1 MSKEKMANSTLYND
15 YFFPVAP
22 GEQWTQWNPFIT
34 ISMILCVLIV
44 FPLFVYAGI
53 KARNNKKIRDLLP
66 FITGT
71 FLILTE
77 IYKQLLVT
85 YHYNREYHYYI
96 FPFQLCAIPM
106 YTSFLVIFI
115 KNEKIKNAL
124 FAFMAQY
131 GMLGGVAVMLYQPSV
146 LTWED
151 HSLNAHS
158 IIWHELLIALGVFSA
173 AYLNYGKNNYHEMIK
188 KYLSGTG
195 VFIGV
200 VLVAEIL
207 NLLIVLNHGYND
219 YTSGGNL
226 FYISMFMYN
235 LDIPIFNEI
244 LPRFGWY
251 VGFLLYTFALSL
263 AGFIFAN
270 IYYSI
275 TKIKNKYVLK
285 RTNLNIDKNH

>member
-1 MSKEKMANSTLYND
+1 MLNSIHYYND
-15 YFFPVAP
+15 YFFPVLP
-22 GEQWTQWNPFIT
+22 GEKRTQWNTFIT
-34 ISMILCVLIV
+34 ISMVICVLIV
-44 FPLFVYAGI
+44 FPLFFYGGI
-53 KARNNKKIRDLLP
+53 KARNNNKVKNLIP
-66 FITGT
+66 FITGA

-77 IYKQLLVT
+77 IYKQLLIT
-85 YHYNREYHYYI
+85 YHYDWEYHYYI

-106 YTSFLVIFI
+106 YTSFIIPFI
-115 KNEKIKNAL
+115 KNKKIQDSL

-158 IIWHELLIALGVFSA
+158 IIWHELLIALGIFSA
-173 AYLNYGKNNYHEMIK
+173 AYLNYGKTNYQEMTK
-188 KYLSGTG
+188 KYLSGTA
-195 VFIGV
+195 VFISV
-200 VLVAEIL
+200 VALAEVL

-219 YTSGGNL
+219 LTAGGNL

-235 LDIPIFNEI
+235 LDIPIFKQI

-251 VGFLLYTFALSL
+251 VGFILYTFTLSL

-270 IYYSI
+270 VYYSI
-275 TKIKNKYVLK
+275 TKAKNKYQLK
-285 RTNLNIDKNH
+285 RVSLNSDNNR

>member
-1 MSKEKMANSTLYND
+1 MLNLTHYND
-15 YFFPVAP
+15 YFFPVLP
-22 GEQWTQWNPFIT
+22 GEQWTQWNLFIT
-34 ISMILCVLIV
+34 ISMIICIFIV
-44 FPLFVYAGI
+44 FPLFTYLGI
-53 KARNNKKIRDLLP
+53 KARNNEKIKNLVP

-85 YHYNREYHYYI
+85 YHYNREYHFYI

-106 YTSFLVIFI
+106 YTSFLIIFI

-158 IIWHELLIALGVFSA
+158 IIWHELLIALGLFSA
-173 AYLNYGKNNYHEMIK
+173 SYLRYAKSSYKEMFK
-188 KYLSGTG
+188 KYLSGTT
-195 VFIGV
+195 VFISV
-200 VLVAEIL
+200 IMLAEML

-219 YTSGGNL
+219 YTAGGNL

-235 LDIPIFNEI
+235 LDIPIFKEI

-251 VGFLLYTFALSL
+251 VGFILYTFALSL

-270 IYYSI
+270 IYYGIS
-275 TKIKNKYVLK
+275 KAKEKYALK
-285 RTNLNIDKNH
+285 RINLNNDNN